1 MNQFTYDSDNAFWA
15 RTVGYVNF
23 CPTLE
28 RKEIWRFFWAFLAY
42 LSCQLPYCIHCIPP
56 LGISSQCR
64 PSCLL
69 CCQPPIIGNLLATYP
84 LFVLMYIKNEIF
96 ALTKTYVTVLMFVR
110 DCFFSPRASNA
121 MASKGLY
128 EIYPRETMAT
138 GRDSKSWSLIFFRV
152 EPSRGLGM
160 GWTKAKGWRWDH
172 QVNFTFPCIMILM
185 ERVGRSEVD
194 FTRVA
199 IAWVLESVN
208 RRVRQERLG
217 VSNWSRSAWLMERKR
232 KPKYWKVSCKYL
244 MWLQSAVSAL
254 KKLKVNSNF
263 LIYYKWV
270 STFQHNSVWF

>member
-1 MNQFTYDSDNAFWA
+1 MKVLLSIFSVFDLPITILHTLHTSSRNLFTMSPFLPIML
-15 RTVGYVNF
+15 
-23 CPTLE
+23 PTSYNW
-28 RKEIWRFFWAFLAY
+28 KF
-42 LSCQLPYCIHCIPP
+42 
-56 LGISSQCR
+56 
-64 PSCLL
+64 
-69 CCQPPIIGNLLATYP
+69 IGNLSSIRSYVHQEWNICSHKNICDSVNVCQR
-84 LFVLMYIKNEIF
+84 LF
-96 ALTKTYVTVLMFVR
+96 
-110 DCFFSPRASNA
+110 FFFPRASNA

-138 GRDSKSWSLIFFRV
+138 GRDSESWSLIFFRV